1 MLKRL
6 VRSFLA
12 GLFVFLLLDIGGR
25 EWMDRFFWESNFLG
39 ESKIL
44 EELQIHVEKHHIK
57 ATDAI
62 SLKKW
67 AYDNRIIEFVV
78 VREGR
83 LLFNLKIQ
91 EGIVE
96 DGIQL
101 LTNWEKGY
109 TNVIEFADGNAN
121 VQLYDGRNERCHDIL
136 LGISLFTGLVLG
148 LTVLMSGI
156 REDVDYICY
165 LEREVEKIGQGNLS
179 ANIMVEGQDELAKLA
194 QGLDIMRK
202 MLVYREE
209 KEHEMRV
216 AQDKLV
222 LGMAHDLRTPLTGL
236 MTYIEILRKQ
246 ENEGKV
252 SREYI
257 DKAFDKIFQI
267 RALSDQMFE
276 YFFVFSKEKID
287 LESAEE
293 VESAF
298 GDYMSELL
306 ALLDYVGFSVNA
318 KKIVWRPILVQIN
331 RNYMGRIINNLVSNI
346 RKYGDMK
353 QEVCLE
359 FFYLSDK
366 VGISITNGIA
376 LSDSHINGTGIGLK
390 NVSHMM
396 YQMNGC
402 VEIPEMEKVFRV
414 ILWFPVIKDFDLM

>member
-1 MLKRL
+1 
-6 VRSFLA
+6 
-12 GLFVFLLLDIGGR
+12 
-25 EWMDRFFWESNFLG
+25 
-39 ESKIL
+39 
-44 EELQIHVEKHHIK
+44 
-57 ATDAI
+57 
-62 SLKKW
+62 
-67 AYDNRIIEFVV
+67 
-78 VREGR
+78 
-83 LLFNLKIQ
+83 
-91 EGIVE
+91 
-96 DGIQL
+96 
-101 LTNWEKGY
+101 
-109 TNVIEFADGNAN
+109 
-121 VQLYDGRNERCHDIL
+121 
-136 LGISLFTGLVLG
+136 
-148 LTVLMSGI
+148 
-156 REDVDYICY
+156 
-165 LEREVEKIGQGNLS
+165 
-179 ANIMVEGQDELAKLA
+179 MVEGQDELAKLA

-276 YFFVFSKEKID
+276 YFLCFQKKNR
-287 LESAEE
+287 
-293 VESAF
+293 F
-298 GDYMSELL
+298 GICRGSGECIWGLHVRTIGIIRL
-306 ALLDYVGFSVNA
+306 RWFSVNA

-390 NVSHMM
+390 M
-396 YQMNGC
+396 YL
-402 VEIPEMEKVFRV
+402 I
-414 ILWFPVIKDFDLM
+414 